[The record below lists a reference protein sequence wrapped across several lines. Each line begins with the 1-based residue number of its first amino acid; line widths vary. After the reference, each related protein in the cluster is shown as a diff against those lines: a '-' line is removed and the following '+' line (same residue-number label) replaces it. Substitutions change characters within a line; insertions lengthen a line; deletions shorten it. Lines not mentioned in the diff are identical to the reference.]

1 MYYFRMWL
9 SLIVSGALHG
19 LVFLPVAL
27 SFQGG
32 QGFALTSD
40 EEGWL
45 STSIG
50 HRYDF
55 ENRPFCEH
63 PSWFSQEY
71 SDFYAVHDE
80 DDSSDEGNEYRL

>member
-32 QGFALTSD
+32 QGYALTSD

-45 STSIG
+45 ATSVG
-50 HRYDF
+50 NRYDF
-55 ENRPFCEH
+55 ENRPFCTFFFR
-63 PSWFSQEY
+63 SADQDLRAARST
-71 SDFYAVHDE
+71 
-80 DDSSDEGNEYRL
+80 RR